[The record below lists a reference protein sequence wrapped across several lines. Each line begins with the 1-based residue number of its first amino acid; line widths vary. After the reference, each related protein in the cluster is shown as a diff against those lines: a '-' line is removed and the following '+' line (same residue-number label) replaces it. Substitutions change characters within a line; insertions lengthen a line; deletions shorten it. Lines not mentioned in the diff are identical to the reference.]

1 MAKHVTT
8 GTVKFVDGMKVQGSA
23 GDHRMMLDSAPEH
36 GGENAGFRPMELM
49 ALSIAGCTAM
59 DVLSL
64 LRKMRQ
70 HFTDLDVRVEAE
82 RAAEHPKV
90 FTNVAVLYTVR
101 GRNLDESKVKRAVEL
116 SHKKYCPAIGTVRG
130 VAEINAHVE
139 IIDEA
144 AS

>member
-1 MAKHVTT
+1 MAQRVTA
-8 GTVKFVDGMKVQGSA
+8 GTVKFVDGMKVEGRA
-23 GDHRMMLDSAPEH
+23 GDHTIMLDSAPKH
-36 GGENAGFRPMELM
+36 GGENAGFRPMQLM

-70 HFTDLDVRVEAE
+70 DFTDLDVRVEAK
-82 RAAEHPKV
+82 RAEEHPKV
-90 FTNVAVLYTVR
+90 FTNVAVIYTVR
-101 GRNLDESKVKRAVEL
+101 GRNLDEPKVNRAVEL
-116 SHKKYCPAIGTVRG
+116 SQDKYCSAIGTVRG